1 MSQLPKDP
9 MILLSYVNMQLRDFY
24 SSLDEFCSAQ
34 GTEKEAIEEALKAVG
49 YSYDSAENR
58 FR

>member
-9 MILLSYVNMQLRDFY
+9 MILLSYVNTELRD
-24 SSLDEFCSAQ
+24 SGDSLEGFCVRMGVEQTELERVFDEVGFLYD
-34 GTEKEAIEEALKAVG
+34 EK
-49 YSYDSAENR
+49 ENR